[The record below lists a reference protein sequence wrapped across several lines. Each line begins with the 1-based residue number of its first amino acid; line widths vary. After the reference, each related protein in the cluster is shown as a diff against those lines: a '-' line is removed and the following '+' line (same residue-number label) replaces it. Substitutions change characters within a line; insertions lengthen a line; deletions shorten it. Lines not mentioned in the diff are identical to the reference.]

1 MMKTA
6 LSATGRY
13 LKQTDWLLMLCCVG
27 LSSFSTLLIYSLYVN
42 GEVGRLNTVLVQPAM
57 AICGVAAAMLVSL
70 AKPFFRMMARAAK
83 VMAVMPE
90 NIAAQI
96 KMTGQ

>member
-1 MMKTA
+1 MLKKRISTA
-6 LSATGRY
+6 
-13 LKQTDWLLMLCCVG
+13 V
-27 LSSFSTLLIYSLYVN
+27 
-42 GEVGRLNTVLVQPAM
+42 
-57 AICGVAAAMLVSL
+57 AAMLVSL